1 MCGARVHAEVRTCLT
16 HQVEQELVVF
26 CTGLAACIGL
36 TNTAQRKG
44 TPRDFHGS
52 CHDVKIVRGCVT
64 VWSRVSNGA
73 FSNHAVE
80 VHMGGHTKINAV
92 ETHSAW
98 LVFCVTVRPVFLFCS
113 PVKNKTSSRCW

>member
-44 TPRDFHGS
+44 TARDFHGS

-80 VHMGGHTKINAV
+80 VRMGGHTKINAV

-98 LVFCVTVRPVFLFCS
+98 FFFV
-113 PVKNKTSSRCW
+113 SRCVQCFCFVRQ